1 MKKVLGY
8 VLTVLGV
15 IGIAAYSITEFR
27 SMMPLISDLN
37 ETTLIIVSG
46 VLFLLGLLLIAK
58 GGSLGKKVK
67 EVPIYHGKNV
77 VGYRRT
83 K

>member
-1 MKKVLGY
+1 MNKILGY
-8 VLTVLGV
+8 VITVLGV

-27 SMMPLISDLN
+27 SMIPWISDLN

-46 VLFLLGLLLIAK
+46 VLFLLGLLLVAK
-58 GGSLGKKVK
+58 GGSFRKKVR
-67 EVPIYHGKNV
+67 EVPIFHGKDV